1 MALSFKVASSSQT
14 KQGGIIQRLT
24 RSPPDYN
31 WATFGLFLLH
41 LCQWVIVDD
50 VLIIVADN
58 DEALATPDDAG
69 SFSAF
74 RINMWWKLK
83 LLDEVDKLDP
93 PIFFNHQYLSDCGR
107 VLRVSGLLALYL
119 D

>member
-1 MALSFKVASSSQT
+1 MVAADSFMCFSEDVFAFFKGNTFHEDATNRTLVEVVT
-14 KQGGIIQRLT
+14 NEDETLT
-24 RSPPDYN
+24 
-31 WATFGLFLLH
+31 
-41 LCQWVIVDD
+41 
-50 VLIIVADN
+50 
-58 DEALATPDDAG
+58 TPDDAG

-74 RINMWWKLK
+74 RINMWWKLE
-83 LLDEVDKLDP
+83 LLDEVDKLSP